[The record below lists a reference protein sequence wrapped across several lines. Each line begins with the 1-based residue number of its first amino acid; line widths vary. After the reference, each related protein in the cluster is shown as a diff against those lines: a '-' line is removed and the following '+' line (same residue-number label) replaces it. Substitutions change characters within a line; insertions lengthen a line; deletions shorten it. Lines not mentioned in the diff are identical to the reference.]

1 MLLRE
6 DAELRKGLRKGVLG
20 VVVGV
25 VVLVVLVWAR
35 AVAKER

>member
-1 MLLRE
+1 LRE